1 MIVAILL
8 IFALGFRTGQYSI
21 EKSKREPSFSYKVKN
36 LQEKNTRDID
46 FSLFWETWNALEDH
60 YVDKKKLDPNQ
71 LYYGAIKGMVAS
83 VGDSYTFFLTPE
95 ENKQSKDDLGG
106 HFEGIGA
113 ELGLKNNQIV
123 VVTPLKNSPAEK
135 AGVKAGDIISKVDGA
150 STKNWTL
157 NQAVSKIRG
166 PKGKKVVLTMS
177 RKEKEVDISVVR
189 DQINV
194 PFVELSYEEKTAI
207 IELSRFGDDTDRL
220 WDQAINKIVDAQE
233 KGNVDSIVL
242 DMRGNPGGYLDG
254 AVYIASEF
262 LPKGSLVVKQEF
274 ADKPT
279 ETYLTK
285 REGKLLSIPLV
296 VLVNEGSASA
306 AEIVAGALRDY
317 KRATLVGEKTF
328 GKGSVQQ
335 AIDLKDGAGV
345 HVTISKWILPK
356 GDWIHQKGIEPK
368 TVVKNEI
375 PEGNTL
381 TKENDLQLKKAI
393 EIVRQ

>member
-135 AGVKAGDIISKVDGA
+135 AGVKAGDIISKVDA
-150 STKNWTL
+150 TSTKNWTL
-157 NQAVSKIRG
+157 NQALSKIRG

-177 RKEKEVDISVVR
+177 RKEKEIDISVVR

>member
-150 STKNWTL
+150 STANLTL

-177 RKEKEVDISVVR
+177 RKEKEIDISVVR

>member
-135 AGVKAGDIISKVDGA
+135 AGIKAGDIISKVDGA

-279 ETYLTK
+279 EQYLTK

>member
-135 AGVKAGDIISKVDGA
+135 AGIKAGDIISKVDGA